1 MEHRWWHWS
10 RIRIVERRRSSGS
23 QILSRERSTS
33 WQLFCHVTQITMVN
47 VDVKG
52 WHDNDNGSCN
62 GNDNEKSDRVGSTRR
77 REPIRV
83 RGLGCCRAPIVR
95 SKTVVWG
102 TFHIHCPPAQTA
114 IVAIIIVFVID
125 TQYIKRFEETSVLYL
140 LGLHARLKI
149 GTFKM
154 YLSLLLLHDSGC
166 MFSSLS
172 WEQKFWGAQLRLK
185 MKMIAIVAQIKI
197 TTRRPQWKFE
207 VQFCPPHIIYHS
219 PSLRLQVGPCI
230 TCSTCKS
237 QTTLSS

>member
-1 MEHRWWHWS
+1 M
-10 RIRIVERRRSSGS
+10 
-23 QILSRERSTS
+23 
-33 WQLFCHVTQITMVN
+33 MVN

-77 REPIRV
+77 REPIRL

-140 LGLHARLKI
+140 LGCMLGWKLEHLKCICLCSCCMIQVACSAVWVGNENFEARNCGWKWKWL
-149 GTFKM
+149 
-154 YLSLLLLHDSGC
+154 
-166 MFSSLS
+166 
-172 WEQKFWGAQLRLK
+172 QLWPKSKLQQDGLNENLRCNS
-185 MKMIAIVAQIKI
+185 A
-197 TTRRPQWKFE
+197 
-207 VQFCPPHIIYHS
+207 PPHIIYHS

-230 TCSTCKS
+230 TCSTYKS

>member
-10 RIRIVERRRSSGS
+10 RIRIVEIRRSWGS
-23 QILSRERSTS
+23 QILVRERSTSS

-52 WHDNDNGSCN
+52 WHGSCN

-77 REPIRV
+77 REPIRL

-125 TQYIKRFEETSVLYL
+125 TQYIKRFEEISVLYL

-172 WEQKFWGAQLRLK
+172 WEQKFWAPRCNCGPNENENLK
-185 MKMIAIVAQIKI
+185 QSP
-197 TTRRPQWKFE
+197 R
-207 VQFCPPHIIYHS
+207 IIYH
-219 PSLRLQVGPCI
+219 LLL
-230 TCSTCKS
+230 S
-237 QTTLSS
+237 QTASCSLQLTKAILSHSSSSNFSHRRQTFQTRLLG

>member
-1 MEHRWWHWS
+1 M
-10 RIRIVERRRSSGS
+10 
-23 QILSRERSTS
+23 
-33 WQLFCHVTQITMVN
+33 MVN
-47 VDVKG
+47 VDVRG

-125 TQYIKRFEETSVLYL
+125 TQYIKRFEEISVLYL

-207 VQFCPPHIIYHS
+207 VQFCPPSYNLPLALTQTASWTLHHLQHLQKSNHSLVIIRYW
-219 PSLRLQVGPCI
+219 I
-230 TCSTCKS
+230 
-237 QTTLSS
+237 QTLPIAIKTFPIFIKCGHKHFA